1 MRPCARIGVTLWSSN
16 PRRKESNYRIHQLC
30 QDAPYGMC
38 PAWIQLRAIPVEV
51 ELQVVHRRGLRTG
64 KGNTLGDVPTIDHRP
79 MRDYPQP
86 SGPSHYGTKPC
97 EPLSA

>member
-1 MRPCARIGVTLWSSN
+1 MPGPKLPIGVQIEGERSQTIEYT
-16 PRRKESNYRIHQLC
+16 R
-30 QDAPYGMC
+30 YGKWY
-38 PAWIQLRAIPVEV
+38 PAWIQLRAIPVDV